1 MSLTINNLASSNK
14 AINEIAHSNIL
25 ENVIFKKKV
34 YLIGSNFFLLPDEVV
49 FRSLSILIKKM
60 SEKYY
65 PPRGKKMMSLIKEL
79 KTKNKFKATLGGTI
93 IEKIHNSVLVYKE
106 KRKKR

>member
-1 MSLTINNLASSNK
+1 
-14 AINEIAHSNIL
+14 
-25 ENVIFKKKV
+25 
-34 YLIGSNFFLLPDEVV
+34 
-49 FRSLSILIKKM
+49 M

-65 PPRGKKMMSLIKEL
+65 PPRGKNDDLIKEL

-106 KRKKR
+106 KEKTLNLPQFDTCLIYNNS